1 MVVFTG
7 RTVEEAISKGLDE
20 LNLTRLKAHIRV
32 IAREKKGFLGF
43 GKRPAQVDIE
53 SLEIKK
59 TAKVSSAHHKV
70 TSITERLNQDMM
82 QPSES
87 VTIVDTSHE
96 PYSAKG
102 EVVVSQDV
110 IKTQTEKKTDSEL
123 VMSQSL
129 DEASASS
136 ATDDSF
142 ETFVAS
148 SFDNEKA
155 KVQTVD
161 ILEAAT
167 QVKNYVES
175 IIYEMDLEASIEIM
189 TKRRHIS
196 LQIETPEPGR
206 IIGYHGK
213 VLKSL
218 QLLAQNYLYDHY
230 SKTFSVSV
238 NVHDYVEHRTETL
251 IDFSQKIA
259 SRVLAS
265 GQDFRMDPM
274 SNSERKIVHKTI
286 AHINGVDSYSEGN
299 DPNRY
304 VVVTVKD

>member
-20 LNLTRLKAHIRV
+20 LGLTRLKAHIRV
-32 IAREKKGFLGF
+32 ISREKKGFLGF

-53 SLEIKK
+53 SLELEK
-59 TAKVSSAHHKV
+59 TARTSSVTRHKV
-70 TSITERLNQDMM
+70 TSITERLNRDMM
-82 QPSES
+82 QQNES
-87 VTIVDTSHE
+87 VTIVGTSNE
-96 PYSAKG
+96 PASAKSEEATKEELEPKVKE
-102 EVVVSQDV
+102 EV
-110 IKTQTEKKTDSEL
+110 T
-123 VMSQSL
+123 
-129 DEASASS
+129 ASIQPLEEEPAPS
-136 ATDDSF
+136 AGDSF
-142 ETFVAS
+142 EAFVATA
-148 SFDNEKA
+148 FDNNKDEA
-155 KVQTVD
+155 QTID
-161 ILEAAT
+161 ITEAAT
-167 QVKNYVES
+167 QVKNYVER
-175 IIYEMDLEASIEIM
+175 IIYEMDLEASIETT
-189 TKRRHIS
+189 TKRRQIN

-206 IIGYHGK
+206 IIGHHGK

-230 SKTFSVSV
+230 SKAFSVSV

-274 SNSERKIVHKTI
+274 SNSERKIVHKAI
-286 AHINGVDSYSEGN
+286 SHIDGVDSYSEGS

-304 VVVTVKD
+304 VVVTVKN

>member
-20 LNLTRLKAHIRV
+20 LGLTRLKAHIRV
-32 IAREKKGFLGF
+32 ISREKKGFLGF

-53 SLEIKK
+53 SLELEK
-59 TAKVSSAHHKV
+59 TARTSSVTRHKV
-70 TSITERLNQDMM
+70 TSITERLNRDMM
-82 QPSES
+82 QQNES
-87 VTIVDTSHE
+87 VTIVGTSNE
-96 PYSAKG
+96 PASAKSEEATKEELEPKVKE
-102 EVVVSQDV
+102 EV
-110 IKTQTEKKTDSEL
+110 T
-123 VMSQSL
+123 
-129 DEASASS
+129 ASIQPLEEEPAPS
-136 ATDDSF
+136 AGDSF
-142 ETFVAS
+142 EAFVATA
-148 SFDNEKA
+148 FDNNKDEA
-155 KVQTVD
+155 QTID
-161 ILEAAT
+161 ITEAAT
-167 QVKNYVES
+167 QVKNYVER
-175 IIYEMDLEASIEIM
+175 IIYEMDLEASIETT
-189 TKRRHIS
+189 TKRRQIN

-230 SKTFSVSV
+230 SKAFSVSV

-251 IDFSQKIA
+251 IDFSQNIA

-274 SNSERKIVHKTI
+274 SNSERKIVHKAI
-286 AHINGVDSYSEGN
+286 SHIDGVDSYSEGS

-304 VVVTVKD
+304 VVVTVKN

>member
-20 LNLTRLKAHIRV
+20 LGLTRLKVHIRV
-32 IAREKKGFLGF
+32 ISREKKGFLGF

-53 SLEIKK
+53 SLELEK
-59 TAKVSSAHHKV
+59 TAKTSSVTRHKV
-70 TSITERLNQDMM
+70 TSITERLNRDMM
-82 QPSES
+82 QQSES
-87 VTIVDTSHE
+87 VTIVDTSNE
-96 PYSAKG
+96 PASAKSEAAAKEELEP
-102 EVVVSQDV
+102 EVKEV
-110 IKTQTEKKTDSEL
+110 KEEL
-123 VMSQSL
+123 T
-129 DEASASS
+129 ASS
-136 ATDDSF
+136 KPLEDEPAPLADDSF
-142 ETFVAS
+142 EAFVATA
-148 SFDNEKA
+148 FDNNKDEA
-155 KVQTVD
+155 QTID
-161 ILEAAT
+161 ITEAAT
-167 QVKNYVES
+167 QVKNYVER
-175 IIYEMDLEASIEIM
+175 IIYEMDLEASIETT
-189 TKRRHIS
+189 TKRRQIN

-230 SKTFSVSV
+230 SKAFSVSV

-274 SNSERKIVHKTI
+274 SNSERKIVHKAI
-286 AHINGVDSYSEGN
+286 SHIDGVDSYSEGS

-304 VVVTVKD
+304 VVVTVKN

>member
-20 LNLTRLKAHIRV
+20 LGLTRLKAHIRV
-32 IAREKKGFLGF
+32 ISREKKGFLGF

-53 SLEIKK
+53 SLELEK
-59 TAKVSSAHHKV
+59 TARTSSVTRHKV
-70 TSITERLNQDMM
+70 TSITERLNRDMM
-82 QPSES
+82 QQNES
-87 VTIVDTSHE
+87 VTIVGTSNE
-96 PYSAKG
+96 PASAKS
-102 EVVVSQDV
+102 EVAT
-110 IKTQTEKKTDSEL
+110 KEEL
-123 VMSQSL
+123 EPKVK
-129 DEASASS
+129 EEVTASIQPLEEEPAPS
-136 ATDDSF
+136 AGDSF
-142 ETFVAS
+142 EAFVATA
-148 SFDNEKA
+148 FDNNKDEA
-155 KVQTVD
+155 QTID
-161 ILEAAT
+161 ITEAAT
-167 QVKNYVES
+167 QVKNYVER
-175 IIYEMDLEASIEIM
+175 IIYEMDLEASIETT
-189 TKRRHIS
+189 TKRRQIN

-230 SKTFSVSV
+230 SKAFSVSV

-274 SNSERKIVHKTI
+274 SNSERKIVHKAI
-286 AHINGVDSYSEGN
+286 SHIDGVDSYSEGS

-304 VVVTVKD
+304 VVVTVKNW

>member
-20 LNLTRLKAHIRV
+20 LGLTRLKVHIRV
-32 IAREKKGFLGF
+32 ISREKKGFLGF

-53 SLEIKK
+53 SLELEK
-59 TAKVSSAHHKV
+59 TARTSSVTRHKV
-70 TSITERLNQDMM
+70 TSITERLNRDMM
-82 QPSES
+82 QQNES
-87 VTIVDTSHE
+87 VTIVGTSNE
-96 PYSAKG
+96 PASAKS
-102 EVVVSQDV
+102 EVAT
-110 IKTQTEKKTDSEL
+110 KEEL
-123 VMSQSL
+123 EPKVK
-129 DEASASS
+129 EEVTASIQPLEEEPAPS
-136 ATDDSF
+136 AGDSF
-142 ETFVAS
+142 EAFVATA
-148 SFDNEKA
+148 FDNNKDEA
-155 KVQTVD
+155 QTID
-161 ILEAAT
+161 ITEAAT
-167 QVKNYVES
+167 QVKNYVER
-175 IIYEMDLEASIEIM
+175 IIYEMDLEASIETT
-189 TKRRHIS
+189 TKRRQIN

-230 SKTFSVSV
+230 SKAFSVSV

-274 SNSERKIVHKTI
+274 SNSERKIVHKAI
-286 AHINGVDSYSEGN
+286 SHIDGVDSYSEGS

-304 VVVTVKD
+304 VVVTVKNW

>member
-20 LNLTRLKAHIRV
+20 LGLTRLKAHIRV
-32 IAREKKGFLGF
+32 ISREKKGFLGF

-53 SLEIKK
+53 SLELEK
-59 TAKVSSAHHKV
+59 TARTSSVTRHKV
-70 TSITERLNQDMM
+70 TSITERLNRDMM
-82 QPSES
+82 QQNES
-87 VTIVDTSHE
+87 VTIVGTSNE
-96 PYSAKG
+96 PASAKS
-102 EVVVSQDV
+102 EVATKQ
-110 IKTQTEKKTDSEL
+110 EL
-123 VMSQSL
+123 EPKVK
-129 DEASASS
+129 EEVTASIQPLEEEPAPS
-136 ATDDSF
+136 AGDSF
-142 ETFVAS
+142 EAFVATA
-148 SFDNEKA
+148 FDNNKDEA
-155 KVQTVD
+155 QTID
-161 ILEAAT
+161 ITEAAT
-167 QVKNYVES
+167 QVKNYVER
-175 IIYEMDLEASIEIM
+175 IIYEMDLEASIETT
-189 TKRRHIS
+189 TKRRQIN

-230 SKTFSVSV
+230 SKAFSVSV

-274 SNSERKIVHKTI
+274 SNSERKIVHKAI
-286 AHINGVDSYSEGN
+286 SHIDGVDSYSEGS

-304 VVVTVKD
+304 VVVTVKNW

>member
-20 LNLTRLKAHIRV
+20 LGLTRLKAHIRV
-32 IAREKKGFLGF
+32 ISREKKGFLGF

-53 SLEIKK
+53 SLELEK
-59 TAKVSSAHHKV
+59 TARTSSVTRHKV
-70 TSITERLNQDMM
+70 TSITERLNRDMM
-82 QPSES
+82 QQNES
-87 VTIVDTSHE
+87 VTIVDTSNE
-96 PYSAKG
+96 PASAKS
-102 EVVVSQDV
+102 EVATKEGLEPKVKEEV
-110 IKTQTEKKTDSEL
+110 T
-123 VMSQSL
+123 
-129 DEASASS
+129 ASIQPLEEEPAPL
-136 ATDDSF
+136 ADDSF
-142 ETFVAS
+142 EAFVATA
-148 SFDNEKA
+148 FDNNKDEA
-155 KVQTVD
+155 QTID
-161 ILEAAT
+161 ITEAAT
-167 QVKNYVES
+167 QVKNYVER
-175 IIYEMDLEASIEIM
+175 IIYEMDLEASIETT
-189 TKRRHIS
+189 TKRRQIN

-230 SKTFSVSV
+230 SKAFSVSV

-274 SNSERKIVHKTI
+274 SNSERKIVHKAI
-286 AHINGVDSYSEGN
+286 SHIDGVDSYSEGS

-304 VVVTVKD
+304 VVVTVKN

>member
-20 LNLTRLKAHIRV
+20 LGLTRLKAHIRV
-32 IAREKKGFLGF
+32 ISREKKGFLGF

-53 SLEIKK
+53 SLELEK
-59 TAKVSSAHHKV
+59 TARTSSVTRHKV
-70 TSITERLNQDMM
+70 TSITERLNRDMM
-82 QPSES
+82 QQNES
-87 VTIVDTSHE
+87 VTIVGTSNE
-96 PYSAKG
+96 PASAKS
-102 EVVVSQDV
+102 EVAT
-110 IKTQTEKKTDSEL
+110 KEEL
-123 VMSQSL
+123 EPKVK
-129 DEASASS
+129 EEVTASIQPLEEEPAPS
-136 ATDDSF
+136 AGDSF
-142 ETFVAS
+142 EAFVATA
-148 SFDNEKA
+148 FDNNKDEA
-155 KVQTVD
+155 QTID
-161 ILEAAT
+161 ITEAAT
-167 QVKNYVES
+167 QVKNYVER
-175 IIYEMDLEASIEIM
+175 IIYEMDLEASIETT
-189 TKRRHIS
+189 TKRRQIN

-230 SKTFSVSV
+230 SKAFSVSF

-274 SNSERKIVHKTI
+274 SNSERKIVHKAI
-286 AHINGVDSYSEGN
+286 SHIDGVDSYSEGS

-304 VVVTVKD
+304 VVVTVKNW

>member
-20 LNLTRLKAHIRV
+20 LGLTRLKAHIRV
-32 IAREKKGFLGF
+32 ISREKKGFLGF

-53 SLEIKK
+53 SLELEK
-59 TAKVSSAHHKV
+59 TARTSSVTRHKV
-70 TSITERLNQDMM
+70 TSITERLNRDMM
-82 QPSES
+82 QQNES
-87 VTIVDTSHE
+87 VTIVGTSNE
-96 PYSAKG
+96 PASAKS
-102 EVVVSQDV
+102 EVAT
-110 IKTQTEKKTDSEL
+110 KEEL
-123 VMSQSL
+123 EPKVK
-129 DEASASS
+129 EEVTASIQPLEEEPAPS
-136 ATDDSF
+136 AGDSF
-142 ETFVAS
+142 EAFVATA
-148 SFDNEKA
+148 FDNNKDEA
-155 KVQTVD
+155 QTID
-161 ILEAAT
+161 ITEAAT
-167 QVKNYVES
+167 QVKNYVER
-175 IIYEMDLEASIEIM
+175 IIYEMDLEASIATT
-189 TKRRHIS
+189 TKRRQIN

-230 SKTFSVSV
+230 SKAFSVSV

-274 SNSERKIVHKTI
+274 SNSERKIVHKAI
-286 AHINGVDSYSEGN
+286 SHIDGVDSYSEGS

-304 VVVTVKD
+304 VVVTVKNW

>member
-20 LNLTRLKAHIRV
+20 LGLTRLKAHIRV
-32 IAREKKGFLGF
+32 ISREKKGFLGF

-53 SLEIKK
+53 SLELEK
-59 TAKVSSAHHKV
+59 TARTSSVTRHKV
-70 TSITERLNQDMM
+70 TSITERLNRDMM
-82 QPSES
+82 QQNES
-87 VTIVDTSHE
+87 VTIVGTSNE
-96 PYSAKG
+96 PASAKS
-102 EVVVSQDV
+102 EVAT
-110 IKTQTEKKTDSEL
+110 KEEL
-123 VMSQSL
+123 EPKVK
-129 DEASASS
+129 EEVTASIQPLEEEPAPS
-136 ATDDSF
+136 AGDSF
-142 ETFVAS
+142 EAFVATA
-148 SFDNEKA
+148 FDNNKDEA
-155 KVQTVD
+155 QTID
-161 ILEAAT
+161 ITEAAT
-167 QVKNYVES
+167 QVKNYVER
-175 IIYEMDLEASIEIM
+175 IIYEMDLEASIETT
-189 TKRRHIS
+189 TKRRQIN

-230 SKTFSVSV
+230 SKAFSVSV

-274 SNSERKIVHKTI
+274 SNSERKIVHKAI
-286 AHINGVDSYSEGN
+286 SHIDGVDSYSVGS

-304 VVVTVKD
+304 VVVTVKNW

>member
-20 LNLTRLKAHIRV
+20 LGLTRLKAHIRV
-32 IAREKKGFLGF
+32 ISREKKGFLGF

-53 SLEIKK
+53 SLELEK
-59 TAKVSSAHHKV
+59 TARTSSVTRHKV
-70 TSITERLNQDMM
+70 TSITERLNRDMM
-82 QPSES
+82 QQNES
-87 VTIVDTSHE
+87 VTIVDTSNE
-96 PYSAKG
+96 PASAKS
-102 EVVVSQDV
+102 EVAT
-110 IKTQTEKKTDSEL
+110 KEEL
-123 VMSQSL
+123 EPKVK
-129 DEASASS
+129 EEVTASIQPLEEEPAPS
-136 ATDDSF
+136 AGDSF
-142 ETFVAS
+142 EAFVATA
-148 SFDNEKA
+148 FDNNKDEA
-155 KVQTVD
+155 QTID
-161 ILEAAT
+161 ITEAAT
-167 QVKNYVES
+167 QVKNYVER
-175 IIYEMDLEASIEIM
+175 IIYEMDLEASIETT
-189 TKRRHIS
+189 TKRRQIN

-230 SKTFSVSV
+230 SKAFSVSV

-274 SNSERKIVHKTI
+274 SNSERKIVHKAI
-286 AHINGVDSYSEGN
+286 SHIDGVDSYSEGS

-304 VVVTVKD
+304 VVVTVKNW

>member
-20 LNLTRLKAHIRV
+20 LGLTRLKAHIRV
-32 IAREKKGFLGF
+32 ISREKKGFLGF

-53 SLEIKK
+53 SLELEK
-59 TAKVSSAHHKV
+59 TARTSSVTRHKV
-70 TSITERLNQDMM
+70 TSITERLNRDMM
-82 QPSES
+82 QQNES
-87 VTIVDTSHE
+87 VTIVGTSNE
-96 PYSAKG
+96 PASAKS
-102 EVVVSQDV
+102 EVAT
-110 IKTQTEKKTDSEL
+110 KEEL
-123 VMSQSL
+123 EPKVK
-129 DEASASS
+129 EEVTASIQPLEEEPAPSP
-136 ATDDSF
+136 ADSF
-142 ETFVAS
+142 EAFVATA
-148 SFDNEKA
+148 FDNNKDEA
-155 KVQTVD
+155 QTID
-161 ILEAAT
+161 ITEAAT
-167 QVKNYVES
+167 QVKNYVER
-175 IIYEMDLEASIEIM
+175 IIYEMDLEASIETT
-189 TKRRHIS
+189 TKRRQIN

-230 SKTFSVSV
+230 SKAFSVSV

-274 SNSERKIVHKTI
+274 SNSERKIVHKAI
-286 AHINGVDSYSEGN
+286 SHIDGVDSYSEGS

-304 VVVTVKD
+304 VVVTVKNW

>member
-20 LNLTRLKAHIRV
+20 LGLTRLKAHIRV
-32 IAREKKGFLGF
+32 ISRDKKGFLGF

-53 SLEIKK
+53 SLELEK
-59 TAKVSSAHHKV
+59 TARTSSVTRHKV
-70 TSITERLNQDMM
+70 TSITERLNRDMM
-82 QPSES
+82 QQNES
-87 VTIVDTSHE
+87 VTIVGTSNE
-96 PYSAKG
+96 PASAKSEEATKEELEPKVKE
-102 EVVVSQDV
+102 EV
-110 IKTQTEKKTDSEL
+110 T
-123 VMSQSL
+123 
-129 DEASASS
+129 ASIQPLEEEPAPS
-136 ATDDSF
+136 AGDSF
-142 ETFVAS
+142 EAFVATA
-148 SFDNEKA
+148 FDNNKDEA
-155 KVQTVD
+155 QTID
-161 ILEAAT
+161 ITEAAT
-167 QVKNYVES
+167 QVKNYVER
-175 IIYEMDLEASIEIM
+175 IIYEMDLEASIETT
-189 TKRRHIS
+189 TKRRQIN

-230 SKTFSVSV
+230 SKAFSVSV

-274 SNSERKIVHKTI
+274 SNSERKIVHKAI
-286 AHINGVDSYSEGN
+286 SHIDGVDSYSEGS

-304 VVVTVKD
+304 VVVTVKN

>member
-1 MVVFTG
+1 MVVFTV

-20 LNLTRLKAHIRV
+20 LGLTRLKAHIRV
-32 IAREKKGFLGF
+32 ISREKKGFLGF

-53 SLEIKK
+53 SLELEK
-59 TAKVSSAHHKV
+59 TARTSSVTRHKV
-70 TSITERLNQDMM
+70 TSITERLNRDMM
-82 QPSES
+82 QQNES
-87 VTIVDTSHE
+87 VTIVGTSNE
-96 PYSAKG
+96 PASAKS
-102 EVVVSQDV
+102 EVAT
-110 IKTQTEKKTDSEL
+110 KEEL
-123 VMSQSL
+123 EPKVK
-129 DEASASS
+129 EEVTASIQPLEEEPAPS
-136 ATDDSF
+136 AGDSF
-142 ETFVAS
+142 EAFVATA
-148 SFDNEKA
+148 FDNNKDEA
-155 KVQTVD
+155 QTID
-161 ILEAAT
+161 ITEAAT
-167 QVKNYVES
+167 QVKNYVER
-175 IIYEMDLEASIEIM
+175 IIYEMDLEASIETT
-189 TKRRHIS
+189 TKRRQIN

-230 SKTFSVSV
+230 SKAFSVSV

-274 SNSERKIVHKTI
+274 SNSERKIVHKAI
-286 AHINGVDSYSEGN
+286 SHIDGVDSYSEGS

-304 VVVTVKD
+304 VVVTVKNW

>member
-20 LNLTRLKAHIRV
+20 LGLTRLKAHIRV
-32 IAREKKGFLGF
+32 ISREKKGFLGF

-53 SLEIKK
+53 SLELEK
-59 TAKVSSAHHKV
+59 TARTSSVTRHKV
-70 TSITERLNQDMM
+70 TSITERLNRDMM
-82 QPSES
+82 QQNES
-87 VTIVDTSHE
+87 VTIVGTSNE
-96 PYSAKG
+96 PASAKS
-102 EVVVSQDV
+102 EVAT
-110 IKTQTEKKTDSEL
+110 KEEL
-123 VMSQSL
+123 EPKVK
-129 DEASASS
+129 EEVTASIQPLEEEPAPL
-136 ATDDSF
+136 ADDSF
-142 ETFVAS
+142 EAFVATA
-148 SFDNEKA
+148 FDNNKDEA
-155 KVQTVD
+155 QTID
-161 ILEAAT
+161 ITEAAT
-167 QVKNYVES
+167 QVKNYVER
-175 IIYEMDLEASIEIM
+175 IIYEMDLEASIETT
-189 TKRRHIS
+189 TKRRQIN

-230 SKTFSVSV
+230 SKAFSVSV

-274 SNSERKIVHKTI
+274 SNSERKIVHKAI
-286 AHINGVDSYSEGN
+286 SHIDGVDSYSEGS

-304 VVVTVKD
+304 VIVTVKNW

>member
-20 LNLTRLKAHIRV
+20 LGLTRLKAHIRV
-32 IAREKKGFLGF
+32 ISREKKGFLGF

-53 SLEIKK
+53 SLELEK
-59 TAKVSSAHHKV
+59 TARTSSVTRHKV
-70 TSITERLNQDMM
+70 TSITERLNRDMM
-82 QPSES
+82 QQNES
-87 VTIVDTSHE
+87 VTIVDTSNE
-96 PYSAKG
+96 PASAKSEEATKEG
-102 EVVVSQDV
+102 LEPKVKEEV
-110 IKTQTEKKTDSEL
+110 T
-123 VMSQSL
+123 
-129 DEASASS
+129 ASIQPLEEEPAPS
-136 ATDDSF
+136 AGDSF
-142 ETFVAS
+142 EAFVATA
-148 SFDNEKA
+148 FDNNKDEA
-155 KVQTVD
+155 QTID
-161 ILEAAT
+161 ITEAAT
-167 QVKNYVES
+167 QVKNYVER
-175 IIYEMDLEASIEIM
+175 IIYEMDLEASIETT
-189 TKRRHIS
+189 TKRRQIN

-230 SKTFSVSV
+230 SKAFSVSV

-274 SNSERKIVHKTI
+274 SNSERKIVHKAI
-286 AHINGVDSYSEGN
+286 SHIDGVDSYSEGS

-304 VVVTVKD
+304 VVVTVKN

>member
-20 LNLTRLKAHIRV
+20 LGLTRLKAHIRV
-32 IAREKKGFLGF
+32 ISREKKGFLGF

-53 SLEIKK
+53 SLELEK
-59 TAKVSSAHHKV
+59 TARTSSVTRHKV
-70 TSITERLNQDMM
+70 TSITERLNRDMM
-82 QPSES
+82 QQNES
-87 VTIVDTSHE
+87 VTIVGTSNE
-96 PYSAKG
+96 PASAKSEEATKEELEPKVKE
-102 EVVVSQDV
+102 EV
-110 IKTQTEKKTDSEL
+110 T
-123 VMSQSL
+123 
-129 DEASASS
+129 ASIQPLEEEPAPS
-136 ATDDSF
+136 AGDSF
-142 ETFVAS
+142 EAFVATA
-148 SFDNEKA
+148 FDNNKDEA
-155 KVQTVD
+155 QTID
-161 ILEAAT
+161 ITEAAT
-167 QVKNYVES
+167 QVKNYVER
-175 IIYEMDLEASIEIM
+175 IIYEMDLEASIETT
-189 TKRRHIS
+189 TKRRQIN

-230 SKTFSVSV
+230 SKAFSVSV

-274 SNSERKIVHKTI
+274 SNSERKIVHKAI
-286 AHINGVDSYSEGN
+286 SHIDGVDSYSEGS

-304 VVVTVKD
+304 VVVTVKN

>member
-20 LNLTRLKAHIRV
+20 LGLTRLKAHIRV
-32 IAREKKGFLGF
+32 ISREKKGFLGF

-53 SLEIKK
+53 SLELEK
-59 TAKVSSAHHKV
+59 TARTSSVTRHKV
-70 TSITERLNQDMM
+70 TNITERLNRDMM
-82 QPSES
+82 QQNES
-87 VTIVDTSHE
+87 VTIVGTSNE
-96 PYSAKG
+96 PASAKS
-102 EVVVSQDV
+102 EVAT
-110 IKTQTEKKTDSEL
+110 KEEL
-123 VMSQSL
+123 EPKVK
-129 DEASASS
+129 EEVTASIQPLEEEPAPS
-136 ATDDSF
+136 AGDSF
-142 ETFVAS
+142 EAFVATA
-148 SFDNEKA
+148 FDNNKDEA
-155 KVQTVD
+155 QTID
-161 ILEAAT
+161 ITEAAT
-167 QVKNYVES
+167 QVKNYVER
-175 IIYEMDLEASIEIM
+175 IIYEMDLEASIETT
-189 TKRRHIS
+189 TKRRQIN

-230 SKTFSVSV
+230 SKAFSVSV

-274 SNSERKIVHKTI
+274 SNSERKIVHKAI
-286 AHINGVDSYSEGN
+286 SHIDGVDSYSEGS

-304 VVVTVKD
+304 VVVTVKNW